1 MLQARG
7 IQLLVVSILEQ
18 REPEE
23 VLMKRLFVLFVFAMS
38 TVCLAQTDSSAK
50 DDTKKSKK
58 DAKYSTDQTAGK
70 TSERAEAAATVLQ
83 EIFAAPDKGVPEDLL
98 GSAKCAIVIPGM
110 KKAGFVFGG
119 RYGRG
124 FATCRAANG
133 WSAPAP
139 VFLGGG
145 SWGAQIGGEAVDVVM
160 LVMNDKGMQQLLSS
174 KFKIGVDAS
183 AAAGPVGR
191 SASADTNWK
200 LNSELLTYSRAK
212 GLFAGIEL
220 NGAEVKQDGDTTKEL
235 YGKEIPFN
243 TILAGKVPTPAP
255 ARPFIAEI
263 QKDFREARASK

>member
-1 MLQARG
+1 
-7 IQLLVVSILEQ
+7 
-18 REPEE
+18 
-23 VLMKRLFVLFVFAMS
+23 MKRLFVLFVLAAS
-38 TVCLAQTDSSAK
+38 SVCLAQTDKSAK
-50 DDTKKSKK
+50 DDTKAKN
-58 DAKYSTDQTAGK
+58 DAKYSTDQTAEK
-70 TSERAEAAATVLQ
+70 TADRAQSAATVVQ
-83 EIFAAPDKGVPEDLL
+83 EIFAAPDKGIPEDLL
-98 GSAKCAIVIPGM
+98 ASAKCAVVIPGM

-124 FATCRAANG
+124 FATCRTANG

-160 LVMNDKGMQQLLSS
+160 LVMNDKGVQKLLSS
-174 KFKIGVDAS
+174 KFKIGADAS

-200 LNSELLTYSRAK
+200 LESELLTYSRAK
-212 GLFAGIEL
+212 GLFAGLEL
-220 NGAEVKQDGDTTKEL
+220 NGASVKQDEDTTKEL
-235 YGKEIPFN
+235 YAKVIPFE
-243 TILAGKVPTPAP
+243 TILTGKVPTPAV

>member
-1 MLQARG
+1 
-7 IQLLVVSILEQ
+7 
-18 REPEE
+18 
-23 VLMKRLFVLFVFAMS
+23 MKRLFALFVLAVS
-38 TVCLAQTDSSAK
+38 TVCLAQTDTSAK
-50 DDTKKSKK
+50 DDTKSKT

-70 TSERAEAAATVLQ
+70 TSDRAESAATVLQ

-110 KKAGFVFGG
+110 KKAGFVVGG

-145 SWGAQIGGEAVDVVM
+145 SWGAQIGGEAVDVLM

-183 AAAGPVGR
+183 AAAGPIGR

-220 NGAEVKQDGDTTKEL
+220 NGSSVKQDDDTTKEL
-235 YGKEIPFN
+235 YGKVIPFN
-243 TILAGKVPTPAP
+243 TILTGKVPTPAP

>member
-1 MLQARG
+1 MLKLGG

-23 VLMKRLFVLFVFAMS
+23 VRMKRLCVLLVL
-38 TVCLAQTDSSAK
+38 TVSSFCLAQTDTSATK
-50 DDTKKSKK
+50 DDNKPKN
-58 DAKYSTDQTAGK
+58 DAKYSMDQTAGK
-70 TSERAEAAATVLQ
+70 TAERAQNAATVLQ

-98 GSAKCAIVIPGM
+98 ASAKCTVVIPGM
-110 KKAGFVFGG
+110 KKAGLVFGG

-124 FATCRAANG
+124 FATCRTANG

-145 SWGAQIGGEAVDVVM
+145 SWGAQIGGEAIDVVM
-160 LVMNDKGMQQLLSS
+160 LVMNDKGVQQLLSS
-174 KFKIGVDAS
+174 KFKVGVDAS

-200 LNSELLTYSRAK
+200 LQSELLTYSRAK

-235 YGKEIPFN
+235 YSKEIPFN
-243 TILAGKVPTPAP
+243 SILAGKVPVPA
-255 ARPFIAEI
+255 ATRPFITEI

>member
-1 MLQARG
+1 
-7 IQLLVVSILEQ
+7 
-18 REPEE
+18 
-23 VLMKRLFVLFVFAMS
+23 MKRLFVLFVLAAS
-38 TVCLAQTDSSAK
+38 SVCLAQTDTNSTK
-50 DDTKKSKK
+50 DDTKSKN

-70 TSERAEAAATVLQ
+70 TADRAQSAATVVQ

-98 GSAKCAIVIPGM
+98 ASAKCAIVIPGM
-110 KKAGFVFGG
+110 KKAGFVVGG

-124 FATCRAANG
+124 FATCRTPTSANG

-145 SWGAQIGGEAVDVVM
+145 SWGAQIGGEAIDVVM
-160 LVMNDKGMQQLLSS
+160 LVMNDKGVQQLLSS

-220 NGAEVKQDGDTTKEL
+220 NGAEVKQDNDTTKEL
-235 YGKEIPFN
+235 YGKDVSFN
-243 TILAGKVPTPAP
+243 TILAGKVPTPAV

-263 QKDFREARASK
+263 QKSFREARASK

>member
-1 MLQARG
+1 MLQLGG

-23 VLMKRLFVLFVFAMS
+23 VRMKRLFVLFVLAMS
-38 TVCLAQTDSSAK
+38 SVCLAQTDKSAK
-50 DDTKKSKK
+50 DDTKSKN
-58 DAKYSTDQTAGK
+58 DAKYSTDQTAVK
-70 TSERAEAAATVLQ
+70 ASERAEAAATVLQ

-110 KKAGFVFGG
+110 KKAGFVVGG

-124 FATCRAANG
+124 FATCRTASG

-145 SWGAQIGGEAVDVVM
+145 SFGAQIGGEAVDVVM
-160 LVMNDKGMQQLLSS
+160 LVMNDKGVQQLLSS

-200 LNSELLTYSRAK
+200 LKSELLTYSRAK

-235 YGKEIPFN
+235 YGKEVPFN
-243 TILAGKVPTPAP
+243 KILAGKVPVPAP

>member
-1 MLQARG
+1 MKSLFLTLF
-7 IQLLVVSILEQ
+7 LLA
-18 REPEE
+18 
-23 VLMKRLFVLFVFAMS
+23 FG
-38 TVCLAQTDSSAK
+38 TVTFAQTDTS
-50 DDTKKSKK
+50 KSKLE
-58 DAKYSTDQTAGK
+58 DDHPAVAKRFDEATSTLKEMFG
-70 TSERAEAAATVLQ
+70 
-83 EIFAAPDKGVPEDLL
+83 APDKGVPSDLL
-98 GSAKCAIVIPGM
+98 SHAKCVVIIPNQ
-110 KKAGFVFGG
+110 KKAALGFGG
-119 RYGRG
+119 SYGRG
-124 FATCRAANG
+124 FATCRLSNNTAQ

-145 SWGAQIGGEAVDVVM
+145 SWGAQIGGSSTDILM

>member
-1 MLQARG
+1 MRDIYAAIFRSGNSVLHRLPCSLSATLTSSLRRLLSRKLLVYSRSGLSRINSNRSQMRQVDG

-23 VLMKRLFVLFVFAMS
+23 VRMKRLFAVFVLAAS
-38 TVCLAQTDSSAK
+38 TVCLAQTDTSAK
-50 DDTKKSKK
+50 DDTKSKN

-70 TSERAEAAATVLQ
+70 TSDRAESAAAVLQ

-110 KKAGFVFGG
+110 KKAGFVVGG

-124 FATCRAANG
+124 FATCRTANG

-145 SWGAQIGGEAVDVVM
+145 SWGAQIGGEAVDVLM

-183 AAAGPVGR
+183 AAAGPIGR

-200 LNSELLTYSRAK
+200 LNSEILTYTRAK
-212 GLFAGIEL
+212 GLF
-220 NGAEVKQDGDTTKEL
+220 
-235 YGKEIPFN
+235 
-243 TILAGKVPTPAP
+243 
-255 ARPFIAEI
+255 
-263 QKDFREARASK
+263 

>member
-1 MLQARG
+1 
-7 IQLLVVSILEQ
+7 
-18 REPEE
+18 
-23 VLMKRLFVLFVFAMS
+23 MKRLFAIFVLATTS
-38 TVCLAQTDSSAK
+38 VCLAQTDSAAK
-50 DDTKKSKK
+50 DDTKKTKD
-58 DAKYSTDQTAGK
+58 DAKYSMDQT
-70 TSERAEAAATVLQ
+70 SEKAADRAQSAATVLQ

-98 GSAKCAIVIPGM
+98 ASAKCAIVIPGM
-110 KKAGFVFGG
+110 KKAGFVVGG

-124 FATCRAANG
+124 LSTCRTANG

-160 LVMNDKGMQQLLSS
+160 LVMNDKGVQQLLSS

-220 NGAEVKQDGDTTKEL
+220 NGASVKQDEDTTKEL
-235 YGKEIPFN
+235 YGKNIPFN
-243 TILAGKVPTPAP
+243 TILVGKVPTPAV

>member
-1 MLQARG
+1 
-7 IQLLVVSILEQ
+7 
-18 REPEE
+18 
-23 VLMKRLFVLFVFAMS
+23 MKRLFAIFVLAVTS
-38 TVCLAQTDSSAK
+38 VCLAQTDTSAK
-50 DDTKKSKK
+50 DDTKKTKN
-58 DAKYSTDQTAGK
+58 DAKYSTDQTEEK
-70 TSERAEAAATVLQ
+70 TAERAQSAATVLQ
-83 EIFAAPDKGVPEDLL
+83 EIFAAPDKSVPEDLL

-110 KKAGFVFGG
+110 KKAGLVVGG

-124 FATCRAANG
+124 FATCRTASG

-160 LVMNDKGMQQLLSS
+160 LVMNDKGVQKLLSS

-200 LNSELLTYSRAK
+200 LESELLTYSRAK

-220 NGAEVKQDGDTTKEL
+220 NGASIKQDEDTTKEL
-235 YGKEIPFN
+235 YGGKVIPFN
-243 TILAGKVPTPAP
+243 TILAGKVPVPAP

>member
-1 MLQARG
+1 
-7 IQLLVVSILEQ
+7 
-18 REPEE
+18 
-23 VLMKRLFVLFVFAMS
+23 MKRLFVLFVLAAS
-38 TVCLAQTDSSAK
+38 TVCLAQTDTSSTK
-50 DDTKKSKK
+50 DDTKKSKD

-70 TSERAEAAATVLQ
+70 TADRAQSAATVVQ

-98 GSAKCAIVIPGM
+98 ASAKCAIVIPGM
-110 KKAGFVFGG
+110 KKAGFVVGG

-124 FATCRAANG
+124 FATCRTPSSANG

-145 SWGAQIGGEAVDVVM
+145 SWGAQIGGEAIDVVM
-160 LVMNDKGMQQLLSS
+160 LVMNDKGVQQLLSS

-220 NGAEVKQDGDTTKEL
+220 NGAEVKQDNDTTKEL
-235 YGKEIPFN
+235 YGKDVPFS
-243 TILAGKVPTPAP
+243 TILAGKVPTPAV
-255 ARPFIAEI
+255 ARPFVAEI
-263 QKDFREARASK
+263 QKNFREARASK

>member
-1 MLQARG
+1 
-7 IQLLVVSILEQ
+7 
-18 REPEE
+18 
-23 VLMKRLFVLFVFAMS
+23 MKRLFVLFVLAAS
-38 TVCLAQTDSSAK
+38 TVCLAQTDTSSTKK
-50 DDTKKSKK
+50 DDTKSKN

-70 TSERAEAAATVLQ
+70 TADRAQGAATVVQ

-98 GSAKCAIVIPGM
+98 ASAKCAIVIPGM
-110 KKAGFVFGG
+110 KKAGFVVGG

-124 FATCRAANG
+124 FATCRTTSGGNG

-220 NGAEVKQDGDTTKEL
+220 NGAEVKQDNDTTKEL
-235 YGKEIPFN
+235 YGKDVSFN
-243 TILAGKVPTPAP
+243 TILAGKVPTPAVT
-255 ARPFIAEI
+255 RPFIAEI
-263 QKDFREARASK
+263 QKNFREARASK